1 MLLISLYN
9 VIKIILKGSS
19 VDLTIL
25 LFPLDVGHLKVDY
38 GDNNRRHPAEE
49 SSLDSIAAVVVP
61 VVIGLSIII
70 AFLLINQKKQW
81 IPLLCWYR
89 TPTKVSS
96 CKCSSLLQG
105 QTRKA
110 CRLTTLE

>member
-1 MLLISLYN
+1 M
-9 VIKIILKGSS
+9 
-19 VDLTIL
+19 IL
-25 LFPLDVGHLKVDY
+25 LFFLDVGHLKVDY
-38 GDNNRRHPAEE
+38 GDNNRRHPAED

-96 CKCSSLLQG
+96 
-105 QTRKA
+105 
-110 CRLTTLE
+110 